1 LTGPARRRFNPG
13 VRLERA
19 AWAVL
24 LAAAL
29 AAGTSACG
37 SSKPATAP
45 QHQTATTTS
54 TAPAASPTR
63 APAVPGSPRAAAIAS
78 RLAAAGYAVRTS
90 AARFATPGRG
100 SFDTQ
105 RSGATGPSGPPPQAT
120 LTVTKPIDDH
130 RVAGLR
136 RKLYAVDAA
145 VSHQSTMA
153 TAAQTRRIQA
163 LVEQIQDQFRVE
175 VAVYRSAAEA
185 AADHGDAQQPFTSPR
200 NAVLVSRVARKG
212 PVVYRMT
219 VGGEVGSRY
228 DAAFRRLIDAGEGA

>member
-1 LTGPARRRFNPG
+1 LTRSPGRRFNPG
-13 VRLERA
+13 VRLARV

-29 AAGTSACG
+29 AVGASACG
-37 SSKPATAP
+37 SSKPAAAP
-45 QHQTATTTS
+45 QQQTTTTS
-54 TAPAASPTR
+54 SSAPAPSPTR

-90 AARFATPGRG
+90 APLSAAPGRG

-105 RSGATGPSGPPPQAT
+105 RSGATGPSGPPPRAT
-120 LTVTKPIDDH
+120 LTVTKPIDDR
-130 RVAGLR
+130 RVAALR
-136 RKLYAVDAA
+136 RELTAVDAA
-145 VSHQSTMA
+145 VSHQQTMA

-163 LVEQIQDQFRVE
+163 LVQQIQDQFRVE

-219 VGGEVGSRY
+219 VGGEIGSHY
-228 DAAFRRLIDAGEGA
+228 DAAFRRVIDAGEGA